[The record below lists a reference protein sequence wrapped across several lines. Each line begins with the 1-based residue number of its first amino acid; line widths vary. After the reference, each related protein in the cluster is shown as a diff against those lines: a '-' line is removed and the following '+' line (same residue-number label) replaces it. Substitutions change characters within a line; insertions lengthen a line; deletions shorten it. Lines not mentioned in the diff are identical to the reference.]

1 MELIVLYSIL
11 IFSVI
16 IILLYAYLI
25 TEKLYEDYINRKKRR
40 VHKDVSGYLDD
51 IASRL
56 DEYEVTSV
64 QLKVLKG
71 FMKDRIKRE
80 IIEERFLF
88 YFENLRGSISNKLTK
103 LAEDIGLVDYELEK
117 LKSKDMHKVAL
128 ACKNLGEIRSKKALG
143 SLLDLIDIEVVEVKY
158 NVLMALAKI
167 GDEEAFIEA
176 FKKLSK
182 TIPLSERSLVEIADS
197 FEGDKIYVYRNLF
210 YLEDEFISSIFIKSA
225 GNYKNTLLADEIAI
239 FLADENKEKK
249 IAALKALGNMG
260 DNRYVIQIIEL
271 LNDESW
277 EVRAIAVKVLGQLQ
291 DNRALIPLVK
301 ALSDKEW
308 YVRYNAANSLISI
321 EGGIELVYDVL
332 EGEDRFA
339 KDIVVSVLETSYG
352 WDKVLEYDMY
362 SSRTPKLSE
371 AIKKYIKEKD
381 R

>member
-1 MELIVLYSIL
+1 MYSIL